1 MMRNLIV
8 LGCAGLLA
16 IGLSL
21 AGNAGAPTD
30 SDNDGVPD
38 QHDNCVNEPNG
49 PLLSGGNATPVP
61 LCKEQE
67 DGDLD
72 GYGSP
77 CDFDVNGD
85 GGTSTPDAFEIFNQA
100 LNTDPKWDMNC
111 NGAADINDALDAFA
125 AAAVVAQP
133 GPSGMAC
140 ASLCAPPDVNPPFT
154 CQSTG
159 YPCP

>member
-30 SDNDGVPD
+30 TDNDGVPD
-38 QHDNCVNEPNG
+38 QHDNCIDTANG
-49 PLLSGGNATPVP
+49 PDLSTDSCNA
-61 LCKEQE
+61 QE

-77 CDFDVNGD
+77 CDYDADND
-85 GGTSTPDAFEIFNQA
+85 GATSV
-100 LNTDPKWDMNC
+100 
-111 NGAADINDALDAFA
+111 NDALEFLDKFSVVSTDPVYDPDCDGATSISDFLA
-125 AAAVVAQP
+125 ALADFGVIGQP
-133 GPSGMAC
+133 GPSGLAC
-140 ASLCAPPDVNPPFT
+140 ASLCGTPAFGCT
-154 CQSTG
+154 AG
-159 YPCP
+159 GAPCP

>member
-30 SDNDGVPD
+30 SDTDGVPD
-38 QHDNCVNEPNG
+38 QHDNCIDEANG
-49 PLLSGGNATPVP
+49 PDLAGGAAG
-61 LCKEQE
+61 LCGSQE

-77 CDFDVNGD
+77 CDFDADGD
-85 GGTSTPDAFEIFNQA
+85 GTT
-100 LNTDPKWDMNC
+100 T
-111 NGAADINDALDAFA
+111 INDAIEFFAQAGAVGTDPVFDPDCDGTTTINDAINAFA
-125 AAAVVAQP
+125 ASGSVTVP
-133 GPSGMAC
+133 GPSGLAC
-140 ASLCAPPDVNPPFT
+140 ASQCGAVGFG
-154 CQSTG
+154 CQAAG